1 MQGGGRPRGR
11 GEDPGQASSF
21 GTGCVVCTGRNSE
34 RGAGLVQPSLEATE
48 NFLSIMEIKC
58 QDPCGPQPL
67 FLKATLFFQISSLFS
82 SEQTP
87 HPETEACLPVWSK
100 QPREAYSI
108 TKPSHS
114 ILHLSDSQLGLPF
127 TALLACQLKNIPF
140 SAHVLLLSHIS
151 PLIFVPLDFFYP
163 NVASSICL
171 H

>member
-67 FLKATLFFQISSLFS
+67 FPAASSLPDS
-82 SEQTP
+82 SCHVGAHFCPVHLCHP
-87 HPETEACLPVWSK
+87 HPRLHHCLTPSTPNLILWAWPCANVAQLS
-100 QPREAYSI
+100 SI
-108 TKPSHS
+108 WILNFSFFHFYYFSPINSHS
-114 ILHLSDSQLGLPF
+114 YPASGKCHILH
-127 TALLACQLKNIPF
+127 
-140 SAHVLLLSHIS
+140 
-151 PLIFVPLDFFYP
+151 
-163 NVASSICL
+163 
-171 H
+171 